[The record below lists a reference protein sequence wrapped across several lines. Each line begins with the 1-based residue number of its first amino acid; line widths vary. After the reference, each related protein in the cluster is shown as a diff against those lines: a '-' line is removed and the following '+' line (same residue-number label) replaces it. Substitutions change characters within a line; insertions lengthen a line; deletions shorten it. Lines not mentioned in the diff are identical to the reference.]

1 MLVTWSKDHVWEPLT
16 LCQHFAYCCVGT
28 SSIGGDMYFIC
39 HVTQQDLSVEM
50 TCVFMGDS
58 SSPYIATLKSLVTI
72 GILIVMRKNASSKT
86 SYNYV
91 RHWKIELIGQ
101 SPGEKK
107 MSQTQVIYFEK
118 KCPEIKKKSFFRLW
132 LPSITLL
139 LKWKPVELKR
149 F

>member
-1 MLVTWSKDHVWEPLT
+1 
-16 LCQHFAYCCVGT
+16 
-28 SSIGGDMYFIC
+28 MYFIC

-91 RHWKIELIGQ
+91 RH
-101 SPGEKK
+101 
-107 MSQTQVIYFEK
+107 
-118 KCPEIKKKSFFRLW
+118 
-132 LPSITLL
+132 
-139 LKWKPVELKR
+139 
-149 F
+149 

>member
-1 MLVTWSKDHVWEPLT
+1 MLVTSSKGHVWEPLSQ
-16 LCQHFAYCCVGT
+16 CQHLAFCGVDTYSA
-28 SSIGGDMYFIC
+28 GGDMYFIC

-58 SSPYIATLKSLVTI
+58 SSPHVTTLKSLVTI
-72 GILIVMRKNASSKT
+72 GILIVMRKRLHQKHLINTYDTEKLSWLD
-86 SYNYV
+86 NHHV
-91 RHWKIELIGQ
+91 R
-101 SPGEKK
+101 KK
-107 MSQTQVIYFEK
+107 RHKHRSGIFWEV
-118 KCPEIKKKSFFRLW
+118 PRNKKKTFFPLW